1 MYRRNN
7 NHGNNNNN
15 RHHHT
20 SNGRINKP
28 RDPKQQEKYLAYQQN
43 LEQQLASQDKKQAF
57 RRITDHGNNMGR
69 WFIEKSLGLNINSN
83 QQSIGKIRP
92 ESSYLIDLLPSMA
105 YGSSNNL
112 NRRNNKNNLAIMDI
126 QSKFVHL
133 SSNKV

>member
-69 WFIEKSLGLNINSN
+69 WFIEN
-83 QQSIGKIRP
+83 
-92 ESSYLIDLLPSMA
+92 
-105 YGSSNNL
+105 
-112 NRRNNKNNLAIMDI
+112 
-126 QSKFVHL
+126 H
-133 SSNKV
+133 